1 MIGLKK
7 KLKTNKMD
15 LKEKLVSSFIAF
27 ENQVNID
34 SYVHDIRTEAIKNF
48 ENIGFPT
55 KKNESWKYTSLKQIL
70 DTDYSIF
77 PSENTAVDY
86 SKIKKYLI
94 DDIDSYKIIF
104 VDGKYSSHLS
114 ETTHEGM
121 DICLMSSALNKP
133 KYAVVIENYF
143 NKAIKKDGISD
154 LNTAF
159 SNEGAFIHIP
169 KNKLVEKPIQII
181 HFSSGNESSL
191 MLQPRNLIIVDENSQ
206 LQIIERHQNLTE
218 NEVLTNSVTEV
229 FVNSKSIVDYYKI
242 QNDNKQA
249 SLIDTTSIV
258 QENNSICTLHTF
270 SFGGKLTRNNL
281 TFSQKGEHIE
291 SIMKG
296 ITIIEGKQ
304 HVDHN
309 TLVNHI
315 KPNCESHQDYKG
327 IYDDRSTGVF
337 NGTVVVEKEAQK
349 TNAFQA
355 NNNILLSDK
364 ASINTKP
371 QLEIFADDVKCS
383 HGCTIGQLDKNALFY
398 LKSRGIPEKEAK
410 ALLMYGFANNVLQSV
425 RIPELKNRIT
435 NLIANKL
442 GVNIGFNL

>member
-1 MIGLKK
+1 
-7 KLKTNKMD
+7 MD

-27 ENQVNID
+27 ENQVDID
-34 SYVHDIRTEAIKNF
+34 SYVHDIRTEAIKSF
-48 ENIGFPT
+48 EDSGFPT
-55 KKNESWKYTSLKQIL
+55 KKNEAWKYTSLKQVL
-70 DTDYSIF
+70 EPDYSIF
-77 PSENTAVDY
+77 PRQNKALEYA
-86 SKIKKYLI
+86 KIEKYLI

-121 DICLMSSALNKP
+121 DICLMSSVLNKP
-133 KYAVVIENYF
+133 KYASVIENYF
-143 NKAIKKDGISD
+143 NKAVKKNGISD

-169 KNKLVEKPIQII
+169 KNKYVEKPIQII

-191 MLQPRNLIIVDENSQ
+191 MLQPRNLIIIDENSQ

-218 NEVLTNSVTEV
+218 NEVLTNSVTEI
-229 FVNSKSIVDYYKI
+229 FVNPKSIVDYYKI

-258 QENNSICTLHTF
+258 QERSSVCTLHTF

-281 TFSQKGEHIE
+281 TFSQNGEHIE

-296 ITIIEGKQ
+296 ITIIEDKQ

-309 TLVNHI
+309 TLVHHI

-327 IYDDRSTGVF
+327 IFDDKSTGVF

-355 NNNILLSDK
+355 NNNVLLSDK

-410 ALLMYGFANNVLQSV
+410 ALLMYGFANNVMQSV
-425 RIPELKNRIT
+425 KIPELKKRIT
-435 NLIANKL
+435 NIIANKL
-442 GVNIGFNL
+442 GVKIGFNL

>member
-1 MIGLKK
+1 
-7 KLKTNKMD
+7 MD